1 LKSQLIPF
9 LLRAGE
15 ESDPSDTGGVE
26 AHGGT
31 WMQVITCNFKRYVRG
46 KYPATL
52 HGTLRSA
59 TGGYTWHLCAGN
71 ALDIHI
77 LFTVLICPTSVD
89 FFQCQR
95 AGVLGH
101 VAFAVGDADAQ
112 VVSLGCGC
120 LAFIESA

>member
-1 LKSQLIPF
+1 MLKSQLIPF

-77 LFTVLICPTSVD
+77 LFTVLICPTSVSISSS
-89 FFQCQR
+89 
-95 AGVLGH
+95 ANVPEYLGTWPLPL
-101 VAFAVGDADAQ
+101 VMRMRRP
-112 VVSLGCGC
+112 
-120 LAFIESA
+120 SA